1 MSRSEDSDDIVLDV
15 EDAPIGLQ
23 QVYEA
28 LIHGKERVVDI
39 FLQSLDLKNNSDNT
53 ALHVA
58 AQHDNVEAAQ
68 LLVNKNH
75 ELLNICNERGILPI
89 HLAALTAH
97 RETTSY
103 LFSVGLK
110 DEIHSSLLKNI
121 AGGELMLYLVNA
133 RFYDLAL
140 QLLDHNQDEEVA
152 FNDLK
157 SPLSLLASD
166 PSVFPSRTHYSVPM
180 VFIQEEM
187 MTKSPNSTLPR
198 PHKDQACQEI
208 LVILWKVLQV
218 VVPPMKRISNE
229 KLRHHQAIQLVKH
242 FCSIMARK
250 STQPSEIVEPF
261 LFGAGNGIEEI
272 VTEILDSFPVVIG
285 MKDRKKEYSV
295 FHYALMYRHEK
306 IFKILL
312 QHQKNNIDHSTDS
325 NGNNILHLAGYRAR
339 QDRRLDLGPGPILQM
354 QRELQWFME
363 IEKLVTRQESLA
375 LNSDDKTPLMIF
387 NEEHA
392 DLASMEIQWVT
403 RMASACSVVASL
415 IATVAFAAAIT
426 VPGGN
431 NSNGLPFFSSES
443 SFLVFAVSDALALFT
458 SLTCVLC
465 FLSIFTCRY
474 GVKDFLYTL
483 PNRVI
488 YGLICLILSV
498 ISLMIAFSSTLFLV
512 FAKKN
517 PLILIPI
524 VALTCVPVISY
535 TFIQL
540 PPLLDMINSTFGP
553 GLFEKE
559 FFRVCTLTAY
569 KDWSQKKFPLMQEVE
584 KFVLPQERKSKIIS
598 MSTSCTV
605 AASLI
610 ANVAFAAAI
619 TVPGGNNSNG
629 LPIFSNRKSFI
640 VFAISDALALLSSI
654 TTVYRSYPFS
664 PPAMQ

>member
-1 MSRSEDSDDIVLDV
+1 MFSKGLLQVLT
-15 EDAPIGLQ
+15 
-23 QVYEA
+23 
-28 LIHGKERVVDI
+28 R
-39 FLQSLDLKNNSDNT
+39 
-53 ALHVA
+53 
-58 AQHDNVEAAQ
+58 
-68 LLVNKNH
+68 LV
-75 ELLNICNERGILPI
+75 
-89 HLAALTAH
+89 
-97 RETTSY
+97 
-103 LFSVGLK
+103 LFSF
-110 DEIHSSLLKNI
+110 
-121 AGGELMLYLVNA
+121 A
-133 RFYDLAL
+133 
-140 QLLDHNQDEEVA
+140 A
-152 FNDLK
+152 F
-157 SPLSLLASD
+157 
-166 PSVFPSRTHYSVPM
+166 
-180 VFIQEEM
+180 
-187 MTKSPNSTLPR
+187 
-198 PHKDQACQEI
+198 QEI
-208 LVILWKVLQV
+208 LVIILWKVLQV
-218 VVPPMKRISNE
+218 VVPPMKRICNE
-229 KLRHHQAIQLVKH
+229 KLMHHQAIHLVQH
-242 FCSIMARK
+242 SCSLIAMK
-250 STQPSEIVEPF
+250 ITQPSPILVESFF
-261 LFGAGNGIEEI
+261 LGARNGIEEI
-272 VTEILDSFPVVIG
+272 VDEIADSFPSIIE
-285 MKDRKKEYSV
+285 MKDENEHSV
-295 FHYALMYRHEK
+295 FHYAVMYRHEK
-306 IFKILL
+306 IFKIV
-312 QHQKNNIDHSTDS
+312 HQKNNIDHSKDFK
-325 NGNNILHLAGYRAR
+325 GNNILHLAGYRER
-339 QDRRLDLGPGPILQM
+339 QDRLDLGPGPILQM

-375 LNSDDKTPLMIF
+375 LNLEGKTPLMIF

-392 DLASMEIQWVT
+392 DLASNEIRWVT
-403 RMASACSVVASL
+403 GMASACSVAASL

-535 TFIQL
+535 TCIQL

-553 GLFEKE
+553 GLF
-559 FFRVCTLTAY
+559 AY

-584 KFVLPQERKSKIIS
+584 KFVLPQERKSKNIS
-598 MSTSCTV
+598 MSTSYTV

-610 ANVAFAAAI
+610 ATVAFAAAAI